1 MTESRTYN
9 NSESL
14 WNVIDSMVEMLNVES
29 VRKEYI
35 NPNTEISVG
44 YTMSD
49 IAFDH
54 TIEIKD
60 GFVHIKEGLHEEN
73 HVVIDI
79 SSQDFHDLN
88 MGSLNPTLAL
98 IQKRIKFL
106 KGDIKQVILAGN
118 MPTMVYYKEAY
129 KKIGEKQ

>member
-1 MTESRTYN
+1 MEKNKTYTN
-9 NSESL
+9 GERL
-14 WNVIDSMVEMLNVES
+14 WHVIDSMVEMLNEES

-35 NPNTEISVG
+35 NPNTSLSVG
-44 YTMSD
+44 YTMAD

-54 TIEIKD
+54 TIELKD
-60 GFVHIKEGLHEEN
+60 GFISIKEGLQDEN
-73 HVVIDI
+73 QVVIDI

-88 MGSLNPTLAL
+88 MGKLNPTLAL
-98 IQKRIKFL
+98 VQKRIKFL

-129 KKIGEKQ
+129 NKMEEA